1 MATTANPLKA
11 DPELKRLLKESPK
24 LNSTDEFDEWRKSF
38 LRRVN
43 EIVVNDSESIER
55 ATQSYARVSNEVDFF
70 GRKVLTLQQCI
81 KNGSLSSTTKT
92 VRGQKALSEI
102 KDSATQA
109 MFCLVEWMPGVKKDE
124 QKLGYSKW
132 HLGAVLVQ
140 NGFEIYETMV
150 STYSICGWRVMI

>member
-1 MATTANPLKA
+1 MAATANPLKA
-11 DPELKRLLKESPK
+11 DPELKRLLKQSPK
-24 LNSTDEFDEWRKSF
+24 LSSTAEFDEWRKSF
-38 LRRVN
+38 LRRVD
-43 EIVVNDSESIER
+43 EIIVNDSESIER
-55 ATQSYARVSNEVDFF
+55 AAQSYAGVSKELDFF

-109 MFCLVEWMPGVKKDE
+109 MFSLVEWMPGVKKEE

-132 HLGAVLVQ
+132 HLGAVLVR

-150 STYSICGWRVMI
+150 RSYCSKYV